1 MQPHN
6 FQTAIFVR
14 LGVPVVSEEVN
25 CSMCMQNFDFMGDH
39 AACCTKN
46 SDLIIRHN
54 RIRNLLNKICT
65 EGQLSP
71 VMEKKGIL
79 GDSDKPGRRP
89 GDVTI
94 PNWKQGRGLAI
105 DVAVTCPFN
114 INNISRS
121 SPCEHYAE
129 SKKHALY
136 DADFKGTQF
145 LFSALV
151 FESTGGINTEG
162 RDVLRQLFRFAAKR
176 EGIQLSVYCGRAWAR
191 LACNLQFSVSQAIL
205 NRVSSVGVPD
215 LSED

>member
-39 AACCTKN
+39 ASCCAKN

-94 PNWKQGRGLAI
+94 PNWKHGLAI

-114 INNISRS
+114 ISNISRS

-129 SKKHALY
+129 SKKHARY

-145 LFSALV
+145 HFS
-151 FESTGGINTEG
+151 
-162 RDVLRQLFRFAAKR
+162 
-176 EGIQLSVYCGRAWAR
+176 
-191 LACNLQFSVSQAIL
+191 
-205 NRVSSVGVPD
+205 
-215 LSED
+215 